1 MEKGL
6 RARIL
11 VIHDEKLGPGA
22 CYRLK
27 IQDQTM
33 TMVKIR
39 RIVFQEVSQIS
50 HLQML
55 PFHHTAKNRAY
66 STLVDY

>member
-22 CYRLK
+22 CCLLPA
-27 IQDQTM
+27 QDPRSNDDHGQNSEDR
-33 TMVKIR
+33 VPGSVADKSLAN
-39 RIVFQEVSQIS
+39 VALSS
-50 HLQML
+50 
-55 PFHHTAKNRAY
+55 Y
-66 STLVDY
+66 G